1 MGEEQRFVHLHVHTS
16 YSFLDGMC
24 KPDELVKRAEELG
37 FTSLAITD
45 HNHIGGTFEF
55 QKQCLEHNIKP
66 ILGCEMYWTED
77 TDILSLPPEKRLIIS
92 ARAAYKNKAITKDQ
106 YIHIRIS
113 DVPERFKKKFKALLD
128 DPKKKYTKKEL
139 HAAVEGYLY
148 DTKQYHII
156 FLAMNQT
163 GWKNLIKLQSEAARK
178 CTYNGRFVCDNKLL
192 KKYNEGLL
200 MTTACIANRIP
211 RYIEQNNM
219 AAAERLLD
227 EWHEIFGDRMYLE
240 VQPLAL
246 PIQAATNKF
255 YIEQSQ
261 KKHIKLVATNDVHY
275 VLRSD
280 HDDHDTLL
288 CIGTGKLKTDAD
300 RLRYTNDYWLRTREE
315 MEEAFTFQYKRFKE
329 YLPSDY
335 LTYIATALDNT
346 CEVAK
351 RVTRDIQMKS
361 PVPLIP
367 QVKLP
372 KGWSAADYLNVVCN
386 RRLISLAE
394 RDEYV
399 KEHFD
404 EYLKRL
410 SDELEVIIP
419 KGFDSYLLVVNEYV
433 SWADSNGVG
442 TDFGRGSAAGS
453 LCLYLLGITKEVDP
467 IKEKLL
473 FSRFLTKDRTAL
485 PDIDCDFDW
494 NGRDRVIQHLED
506 IYGNEKVCHV
516 GVYSE
521 LGVKSGLKDV
531 GRALNIP
538 FDTMNQLSKQ
548 IDEINIKPQPD
559 FKDYDEL
566 KNSESQSERN
576 DWEKFHKLEIENKEL
591 FRLARKFEHLK
602 RNFGVHASAIL
613 AMPKPITDMVSVRYV
628 DGIAVTLYT
637 GPEVEELNLVKLDI
651 LSLKN
656 ISMVMECLRHIHYP
670 GTLLDFYRNT
680 PRDDQNIFKMLS
692 DKRSEAVFQFESDLF
707 KGIESDV
714 QPQSIDDLAAITE
727 IARPG
732 PLSAGF
738 DKAYARRKR
747 GEEKAEPV
755 LRGMEHV
762 VGNTQ
767 NLMLTQEQLMRISVD
782 AMGFDL
788 NQSDSIVRK
797 IVGKKQV
804 EKLEMLRRMM
814 KYGKINREG
823 PDEWENNPNAP
834 WYDHKMKYGAPIDGG
849 LKRGYTEQEM
859 DDFWNIVKGCGSY
872 LFNHSHGVAYSYL
885 SYYTAYLKYYHPT
898 EYMAAV
904 LSMQSDDEKIQKYIK
919 VAESEGIQVK
929 VPDINLSEASFTPI
943 VVNDN
948 KAILYGLASIK
959 GVGAASIDPI
969 ISARPFTSLED
980 LMARVPKKYLNKRVI
995 NALAMSGAL
1004 DCFNTDRIQL
1014 LKDIKALRKDKDSVK
1029 LTYIRGKD
1037 KLEKLLEYEDWTED
1051 ICILME
1057 EATVSTAIT
1066 YKRWINTIPVEG
1078 KVSKVPAHILS
1089 YREHMDKNGNM
1100 MCFCKLLMHDC
1111 EADVTIF
1118 SSLYSKHS
1126 DLFDPNLNPARDLL
1140 FSGKKQGDAKFL
1152 ASQLYSVPTESE
1164 RVEVPF

>member
-148 DTKQYHII
+148 DTRQYHII
-156 FLAMNQT
+156 FLAINQT

-192 KKYNEGLL
+192 KKYGEGLL

-227 EWHEIFGDRMYLE
+227 EWYGIFGDRMYLE

-261 KKHIKLVATNDVHY
+261 AKHIKLVATNDVHY

-315 MEEAFTFQYKRFKE
+315 MEEAFAFQYKRFKE

-335 LTYIATALDNT
+335 LTYIAAALDNT
-346 CEVAK
+346 CEVAE
-351 RVTRDIQMKS
+351 RITRDIQMKS

-419 KGFDSYLLVVNEYV
+419 KGFDSYLLVVNEYIA
-433 SWADSNGVG
+433 WADSQHIPTGP
-442 TDFGRGSAAGS
+442 GRGSAAGS
-453 LCLYLLGITKEVDP
+453 LCLYLLGITKEIDP
-467 IKEKLL
+467 IKEGLL
-473 FSRFLTKDRTAL
+473 FSRFLTKDRMEP
-485 PDIDCDFDW
+485 PDIDSDFSW
-494 NGRDRVIQHLED
+494 AHRDDVIHHLED
-506 IYGNEKVCHV
+506 IYNKANVAHIGT
-516 GVYSE
+516 YSE
-521 LGVKSGLKDV
+521 MGVKSGLKDV

-566 KNSESQSERN
+566 KDSDNQSEKN
-576 DWEKFHKLEIENKEL
+576 DWEKFHKLELENKEL

-602 RNFGVHASAIL
+602 RNFGVHASGIL
-613 AMPKPITDMVSVRYV
+613 AMPLPVTEMVPIRFV
-628 DGIAVTLYT
+628 DGVAVSLYT
-637 GPEVEELNLVKLDI
+637 GPEVEELGLIKLD
-651 LSLKN
+651 LLGLKTTDIIQN
-656 ISMVMECLRHIHYP
+656 CLDHAMP
-670 GTLLDFYRNT
+670 GTTIIDFYHT
-680 PRDDQNIFKMLS
+680 VPKDDKEIFDMLC
-692 DKRSEAVFQFESDLF
+692 DKKTDAVFQLESDMF
-707 KGIESDV
+707 KGLIDEIQPRSISD
-714 QPQSIDDLAAITE
+714 ITAIT
-727 IARPG
+727 ALGRPG
-732 PLSAGF
+732 PLTVGMPHQYAQGKNGGEKIYPIRGCENIL
-738 DKAYARRKR
+738 DRTYGVIAY
-747 GEEKAEPV
+747 
-755 LRGMEHV
+755 
-762 VGNTQ
+762 
-767 NLMLTQEQLMRISVD
+767 QEQLMAISKQVS
-782 AMGFDL
+782 GFDDT
-788 NQSDSIVRK
+788 QADAITRK
-797 IVGKKQV
+797 ITAKKKVAMFPMMKRCHIYGKKN
-804 EKLEMLRRMM
+804 
-814 KYGKINREG
+814 IEG
-823 PDEWENNPNAP
+823 PEGWEDDDTDP
-834 WYDHKMKYGAPIDGG
+834 WYDPKGKYGGEIKGA
-849 LKRGYTEQEM
+849 LANGYTVEEM
-859 DDFWNIVKGCGSY
+859 NHYFDEIMGFSSY
-872 LFNHSHGVAYSYL
+872 AFNQSHAQSYSLL
-885 SYYTAYLKYYHPT
+885 SYCTAWLKHYYPAQF
-898 EYMAAV
+898 YAAV
-904 LSMQSDDEKIQKYIK
+904 LSMQSDDEKIQKYIR

-943 VVNDN
+943 VEDDN
-948 KAILYGLASIK
+948 KSILYGLASIK

-969 ISARPFTSLED
+969 MSARPFTSLED

-1004 DCFNTDRIQL
+1004 DSFNTDRIQL

-1029 LTYIRGKD
+1029 LTYMRGKD

-1078 KVSKVPAHILS
+1078 KVSKVRAHILS
-1089 YREHMDKNGNM
+1089 HREHMDKNGNM

-1152 ASQLYSVPTESE
+1152 ASQLYSVPIESE